1 MAPTDRVRSA
11 PVGGVWRTGCSLS
24 LSEEL
29 CALTGCLSPT
39 SGEEVGL
46 SRQVPGDL
54 RGKGCH

>member
-11 PVGGVWRTGCSLS
+11 PVGGVWFIRTGSSLS

-54 RGKGCH
+54 